1 MLRFNAAIAPGLS
14 GPTSVEA
21 VNCEDILSFS
31 SKLGAGSEMR
41 YVRKEERTPFV
52 LSPVDVLET
61 CGSSFSSG
69 LPPGQT
75 VVTMVQNFDTVLNRP
90 AKTSK
95 RLKVW
100 ERWQTRSTSSK
111 GSQRNILPM
120 LKTATD
126 PETGVARQVKY
137 GPRGHQGWLEVSHRK
152 LNFLYKNP

>member
-1 MLRFNAAIAPGLS
+1 MMLRFNAAIAPGLS
-14 GPTSVEA
+14 GSTSVEA

-31 SKLGAGSEMR
+31 SKLGTGSEMR
-41 YVRKEERTPFV
+41 DVRKAERTPLV

-95 RLKVW
+95 RLKV
-100 ERWQTRSTSSK
+100 
-111 GSQRNILPM
+111 
-120 LKTATD
+120 
-126 PETGVARQVKY
+126 
-137 GPRGHQGWLEVSHRK
+137 
-152 LNFLYKNP
+152 